1 MAQFNQASPQRSG
14 LERFGDL
21 FLGSPGQ
28 FNQFGLNTPQQSQ
41 FLNQDILSILPQ
53 LLQQSQQRT
62 QGGFE
67 PIAKASINR
76 FKTQTIPS
84 LAERFTAMGGG
95 QNSSAF
101 QGAIGQ
107 AGAGLEENLDALE
120 SQYNLQQG
128 GQQQNLLLSLLGL
141 FLRPQFENTYTPAGQ
156 GIFHGLSQGF
166 GQGLGSFAA
175 PSVGGGLSALGSG
188 ISSAASSAASG
199 IGSLFNRS

>member
-67 PIAKASINR
+67 PIRQAATTKFN
-76 FKTQTIPS
+76 TQTIPS

-101 QGAIGQ
+101 QGALGQ
-107 AGAGLEENLDALE
+107 AGAGLQENLGALE

-156 GIFHGLSQGF
+156 GIFHGLSQGV
-166 GQGLGSFAA
+166 GYGLGGLGAA
-175 PSVGGGLSALGSG
+175 ATGK
-188 ISSAASSAASG
+188 
-199 IGSLFNRS
+199 LF